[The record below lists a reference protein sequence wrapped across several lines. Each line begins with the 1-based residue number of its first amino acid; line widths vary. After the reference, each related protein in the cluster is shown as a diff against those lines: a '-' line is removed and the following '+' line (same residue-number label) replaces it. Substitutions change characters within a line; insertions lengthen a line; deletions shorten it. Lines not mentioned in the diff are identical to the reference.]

1 MDPLDTFL
9 DLADIDQTKKLDDNR
24 IKQIY
29 QFLLSDKYYM
39 SPNYTLINQLFQL
52 IVLNNRWDAY
62 IALNYFDYLLF
73 EGWDYE
79 ALIVRTL
86 LLENNISLAGEFC
99 LDTELEKNG
108 YSYFRNSSIWKGR
121 DYFDDNI
128 PLAMSKWKIYYDD
141 KSQRFHVVE

>member
-9 DLADIDQTKKLDDNR
+9 DLADIDQTKKLEEKR
-24 IKQIY
+24 ITQIY
-29 QFLLSDKYYM
+29 QFLLSDEYYM
-39 SPNYTLINQLFQL
+39 SPNYTLINKLFQL

-86 LLENNISLAGEFC
+86 LLENNIYLAGEFC
-99 LDTELEKNG
+99 LDTELVKNG
-108 YSYFRNSSIWKGR
+108 YSHFRNSSIWKGR
-121 DYFDDNI
+121 DYYDESI
-128 PLAMSKWKIYYDD
+128 PLALSKWKIYYDD
-141 KSQRFHVVE
+141 KSQEFHVVE

>member
-1 MDPLDTFL
+1 MDPLDSFL
-9 DLADIDQTKKLDDNR
+9 DLADINQTKKLDDNR

-29 QFLLSDKYYM
+29 QFFLSDEYYM
-39 SPNYTLINQLFQL
+39 SPNYILINKLFQL

-86 LLENNISLAGEFC
+86 LLENNIYLAGEFC
-99 LDTELEKNG
+99 LDTELVKNG
-108 YSYFRNSSIWKGR
+108 YSHFRNSSIWKGR
-121 DYFDDNI
+121 DYYDESI
-128 PLAMSKWKIYYDD
+128 PLALSKWKIYYDD
-141 KSQRFHVVE
+141 KSQEFHVVE

>member
-9 DLADIDQTKKLDDNR
+9 DLVDMDQTKKLDDNR

-29 QFLLSDKYYM
+29 QFLLSDEYYM

-62 IALNYFDYLLF
+62 IALKYFDYLLF
-73 EGWDYE
+73 EGWEYE
-79 ALIVRTL
+79 AMIVRAL
-86 LLENNISLAGEFC
+86 LLENNISLTGEFC
-99 LDTELEKNG
+99 LDTELVKNG
-108 YSYFRNSSIWKGR
+108 YSYFRNNAIWKER
-121 DYFDDNI
+121 DYFNENI

-141 KSQRFHVVE
+141 KSQRFHAVK

>member
-1 MDPLDTFL
+1 MDLLDSFL
-9 DLADIDQTKKLDDNR
+9 DLADSDQTKKLDDNR

-29 QFLLSDKYYM
+29 QFLLSDEYYM
-39 SPNYTLINQLFQL
+39 SPNYTLINKLFQL

-86 LLENNISLAGEFC
+86 LLENNICLAGEFC
-99 LDTELEKNG
+99 LDTELVKNG
-108 YSYFRNSSIWKGR
+108 YSHFRNSSIWKGR
-121 DYFDDNI
+121 DYCDENI
-128 PLAMSKWKIYYDD
+128 PLALSKWKIYYDD
-141 KSQRFHVVE
+141 KSQEFHAVE

>member
-1 MDPLDTFL
+1 MDPLDSFL
-9 DLADIDQTKKLDDNR
+9 DLADINQTKKLDDNR

-29 QFLLSDKYYM
+29 QFFLSDEYYM
-39 SPNYTLINQLFQL
+39 SPNYTLINKLFQL

-86 LLENNISLAGEFC
+86 LLENNIYLAGEFC
-99 LDTELEKNG
+99 LDTELVKNG
-108 YSYFRNSSIWKGR
+108 YSHFRNSSIWKGR
-121 DYFDDNI
+121 DYYDESI
-128 PLAMSKWKIYYDD
+128 PLALSKWKIYYDD
-141 KSQRFHVVE
+141 KSQVFHVVE

>member
-9 DLADIDQTKKLDDNR
+9 DLADIDQTKKLEEKR
-24 IKQIY
+24 ITQIY
-29 QFLLSDKYYM
+29 QFLLSDEYYM
-39 SPNYTLINQLFQL
+39 SPNYTLINKLFQL

-86 LLENNISLAGEFC
+86 LLENNICLAGEFC
-99 LDTELEKNG
+99 LDTELVKNG
-108 YSYFRNSSIWKGR
+108 YSYIRNSSIWNGR
-121 DYFDDNI
+121 DYYDENI
-128 PLAMSKWKIYYDD
+128 PLALSKWKIYYDD
-141 KSQRFHVVE
+141 KSHEFHVVE